1 MWMGGRGGTACH
13 WISVS
18 VDVGIGRRNPK
29 NWRPESAF
37 PHLWQLFLCSGDLTS
52 RCYIQGR
59 PTPPGAGGQYPAHEQ
74 ILNTHSNERLAD
86 FWRTDNLTFLR
97 IFGPGGKRRKIDEKH
112 NWGAVRRRKERR
124 GQGDL
129 AEVLPSTTCLV
140 TSGELSLL
148 LSSWSLSINY
158 VSDYPLEV
166 NFKPKIRKH
175 LQTVK

>member
-1 MWMGGRGGTACH
+1 MLSIWVGGRGGTACH

-148 LSSWSLSINY
+148 LSSSWSLSINY

-166 NFKPKIRKH
+166 KFQAQNS
-175 LQTVK
+175 